1 MVSTPGDGYLKS
13 NTLNFAAKMC
23 QSINDM
29 VGVSFTVKESSF
41 SESSFVSS
49 FKMITFISFSGTIQG
64 NYLCSLDE
72 AAALKIMGAFSD
84 GMSEEQIREMRGDF
98 SGFVK
103 EVLNLSVGQSIVEL
117 EKNFGDLTFNP
128 STVVYGELE
137 FPDFLSG
144 NVLLESEHGNILC
157 GFSLNLA
164 NLRIGQKLEEA
175 LVDLEKKTAEA
186 LEAQKNISSI
196 LELLPVGLVAIDQLG
211 IILPGHSKSMKAVAC
226 IDECISITG
235 CFLPD
240 ILKIDAGVGG
250 SWKNWLD
257 LVFKKFD
264 LIPFKDL
271 KELCEIN
278 EVKTNNGRI
287 LKLDWLPVIDNVNN
301 ILEKLL
307 VVIEDITKQ
316 RELEKKMDE
325 LNKRHQENLELIS
338 QVININPDEVTNFIY
353 DSSQLLTDAQRIVE
367 GDSCDHEFVNE
378 LFRTFHTLKGSSG
391 QFQFRALQEMAHKVE
406 DHLRRY
412 RNQTYNIDPG
422 IISEVKTSIED
433 AKNYISR
440 IKDIRTKLGGKEE
453 TLRQKADRDPNTIMV
468 SSQDIDDLRI
478 RCKRILLKSKNL
490 IKDDFFIEEMSQC
503 HDALCDLKRMKL
515 SFFLSSL
522 ESLAKNSSEKVN
534 KKVALSIAMDIGIEI
549 EIIRAIHQCFI
560 HLINNAIDH
569 GIELPE
575 ERLKAGKIENG
586 VIVISGKKENNSYI
600 ISFEDDGRGIDI
612 PVVMEKIK
620 SIYKMS
626 QDEVAKLS
634 LEELYSYLFKPGF
647 TTCSTVTMLSGS
659 GVGMDFVDHTLTKI
673 GGHVKIKSEK
683 GKGSIVTLIIPVP
696 EIELQAK
703 VN

>member
-1 MVSTPGDGYLKS
+1 
-13 NTLNFAAKMC
+13 
-23 QSINDM
+23 M
-29 VGVSFTVKESSF
+29 VGVPFSVKEASF

-49 FKMITFISFSGTIQG
+49 FKMVTFISFSGIIQG

-72 AAALKIMGAFSD
+72 TTAIKIIGGFTE
-84 GMSEEQIREMRGDF
+84 GMSDEQVREMRPDF

-164 NLRIGQKLEEA
+164 NLRIGQKFEEA
-175 LVDLEKKTAEA
+175 LNEIEKKTAEA
-186 LEAQKNISSI
+186 QEAQKNISSI
-196 LELLPVGLVAIDQLG
+196 LELLPIGLVAIDQFG
-211 IILPGHSKSMKAVAC
+211 IILPGYSKSMQAVAG
-226 IDECISITG
+226 IEYGASLTG

-240 ILKIDAGVGG
+240 ILKIKNNNGT

-271 KELCEIN
+271 AGLCEIN
-278 EVKTNNGRI
+278 EVKTSSGRI
-287 LKLDWLPVIDNVNN
+287 LKLDWLPVIDNKNQV
-301 ILEKLL
+301 LEKLL
-307 VVIEDITKQ
+307 VVIEDITRQ
-316 RELEKKMDE
+316 RELEQKMEE
-325 LNKRHQENLELIS
+325 LNNRHQENLELIS
-338 QVININPDEVTNFIY
+338 KIINIGPDEVTNFIY
-353 DSSQLLTDAQRIVE
+353 DSSQLLTDAQKIVE
-367 GDSCDHEFVNE
+367 GDSCDREFVHE
-378 LFRTFHTLKGSSG
+378 LFRTFYTLKGSSG
-391 QFQFRALQEMAHKVE
+391 QFQFKALQEMAHKVE
-406 DHLRRY
+406 VHLRRY
-412 RNQTYNIDPG
+412 RNETYNIDEG
-422 IISEVKTSIED
+422 IISEVKTSIQD
-433 AKNYISR
+433 AKNYITR
-440 IKDIRTKLGGKEE
+440 IKDIRTKLGGKDES
-453 TLRQKADRDPNTIMV
+453 LRKKADRDPNTIMV
-468 SSQDIDDLRI
+468 SAQDVDDLRL
-478 RCKRILLKSKNL
+478 RCESILLKSKNM
-490 IKDDFFIEEMSQC
+490 IKDKFFIEEMNQY

-522 ESLAKNSSEKVN
+522 ESLAKNSSEKVK

-549 EIIRAIHQCFI
+549 EIIRTIHQCFI
-560 HLINNAIDH
+560 HLIDNAIDH

-612 PVVMEKIK
+612 EAVKEKIK
-620 SIYKMS
+620 NSYSLS
-626 QDEVAKLS
+626 QNEIEKLS
-634 LEELYSYLFKPGF
+634 LEELYAYLFKPGF
-647 TTCSTVTMLSGS
+647 TTCSTVTLLSGK
-659 GVGMDFVDHTLTKI
+659 GVGMDFVFHTLTKI
-673 GGHVKIKSEK
+673 GGNVKIKSEE
-683 GKGSIVTLIIPVP
+683 GKGTAVTLIIPVP
-696 EIELQAK
+696 QIGMLVK